1 MGRTLLVVWCT
12 VTLMSTPDEHRRLGI
27 SARAWVIW
35 AVVMTAYFVGYFH
48 RLAPGVLRE
57 PLFDDFGLSATAFA
71 HVASAYFY
79 AYVLLQIPAGA
90 LADVLGPRWLIA
102 AGGGLAGLASLLF
115 AAAPNVAVL
124 FIARLCVG
132 AGVSVVFLS
141 LLKLVA
147 VWFPERL
154 FATMTGLS
162 AGLGN
167 LGGLAAQTPL
177 HIAVITFGWR
187 GSFAAVGLTGVAI
200 AIACFAVVRDR
211 PRPPSGRY
219 EPSVQATP
227 TATDGIIGTG
237 RVGGTVLP
245 ALRAALLNR
254 RTWPPFIV
262 FMGYYGAF
270 ITLTGSWGQGYLVTI
285 YGLDSGHATDL
296 LMGAVL
302 GFTVGG
308 VGIGKLSDAVRRR
321 RVPSVIVG
329 AVTVSAWVALLAAPA
344 WLPVSLTVVLIGAGS
359 VVPMI
364 TLACGKEVNHPQYS
378 GTATGVVNIGGFL
391 GAALV
396 PLGIGAVFDYAG
408 GGIDDAVLYR
418 VAFMLC
424 LFSVLIAWAAS
435 WRMTET
441 YARNVYFD

>member
-1 MGRTLLVVWCT
+1 M
-12 VTLMSTPDEHRRLGI
+12 
-27 SARAWVIW
+27 
-35 AVVMTAYFVGYFH
+35 
-48 RLAPGVLRE
+48 
-57 PLFDDFGLSATAFA
+57 
-71 HVASAYFY
+71 
-79 AYVLLQIPAGA
+79 
-90 LADVLGPRWLIA
+90 
-102 AGGGLAGLASLLF
+102 
-115 AAAPNVAVL
+115 
-124 FIARLCVG
+124 
-132 AGVSVVFLS
+132 
-141 LLKLVA
+141 
-147 VWFPERL
+147 
-154 FATMTGLS
+154 
-162 AGLGN
+162 
-167 LGGLAAQTPL
+167 
-177 HIAVITFGWR
+177 
-187 GSFAAVGLTGVAI
+187 
-200 AIACFAVVRDR
+200 
-211 PRPPSGRY
+211 
-219 EPSVQATP
+219 QATP

-329 AVTVSAWVALLAAPA
+329 GVTVSAWVALLAAPA